1 VNVKIN
7 SWVTIISTAA
17 FSIEAVMVEL
27 LYIIASIP
35 ALAVA
40 AGSMPI
46 AGAMVLIINGF
57 VFRKKFT
64 IFKDNGWK
72 ILLVGGALFTAAD
85 FLWYD
90 SVGKIGSGKTMLLTI
105 PAEDVFIVSL
115 AVVFLAERM
124 LKLQLLGIGIAIV
137 GITISAASNVSDNG
151 VQFQIGDLQ
160 AILSAMC
167 NAFAILLFAKLI
179 VRYRYN
185 PIEVSG
191 WIMLMSG
198 LVFNAVQYTFYPPH
212 LSVIDWLYLIGFSF
226 IALAA
231 FTLYNV
237 SMKRIGTS
245 MTSIITSSSLVLT
258 VVIQLAIVPF
268 GIAFSLPSNPILAL
282 LGGGISIVG
291 ICISS
296 KAEQKREKIVEKIK
310 GNKMQMSIRR

>member
-1 VNVKIN
+1 MNVKIN
-7 SWVTIISTAA
+7 SWVTVISTAA

-64 IFKDNGWK
+64 IFKGNGWK
-72 ILLVGGALFTAAD
+72 ILLVGGALFTAAE
-85 FLWYD
+85 FLWFD
-90 SVGKIGSGKTMLLTI
+90 SVDKIGSGKTMLLTI
-105 PAEDVFIVSL
+105 PAEDVFIVLL

-124 LKLQLLGIGIAIV
+124 LKLQLLGIGVAIV

-167 NAFAILLFAKLI
+167 NAFAIILFAKLI
-179 VRYRYN
+179 VRYN

-198 LVFNAVQYTFYPPH
+198 LVINAVLYAFYPPH
-212 LSVIDWLYLIGFSF
+212 LSAIDWLYLIGFSF

-268 GIAFSLPSNPILAL
+268 GIAFSLPSNLILAL

-296 KAEQKREKIVEKIK
+296 KAEQKRNKTVEKIK
-310 GNKMQMSIRR
+310 GKKMEVNITR

>member
-1 VNVKIN
+1 MSVKIN
-7 SWVTIISTAA
+7 RWVTVLSTAA

-27 LYIIASIP
+27 LYIVASIP

-64 IFKDNGWK
+64 IFKGNGWK

-85 FLWYD
+85 FLWFD
-90 SVGKIGSGKTMLLTI
+90 SVDKIGSGKTMLLTI
-105 PAEDVFIVSL
+105 PAEDVFIVLL

-124 LKLQLLGIGIAIV
+124 LKLQLLGIGVAIV
-137 GITISAASNVSDNG
+137 GITISAASNVSANG
-151 VQFQIGDLQ
+151 VQFQLGDLQ
-160 AILSAMC
+160 AILSAMF
-167 NAFAILLFAKLI
+167 NALAIILFAKLI
-179 VRYRYN
+179 VRYN

-212 LSVIDWLYLIGFSF
+212 LSVFDWLYLIGFSF
-226 IALAA
+226 IALSA

-268 GIAFSLPSNPILAL
+268 GIAFSLPSNLILAL

-296 KAEQKREKIVEKIK
+296 KAQQNRERTVEKINGK
-310 GNKMQMSIRR
+310 KIEVNITR

>member
-1 VNVKIN
+1 VGVKVN

-27 LYIIASIP
+27 LYVIASIP
-35 ALAVA
+35 ALAIA

-64 IFKDNGWK
+64 IFKGNGWK

-90 SVGKIGSGKTMLLTI
+90 SVDKIGSGKTMLLTI
-105 PAEDVFIVSL
+105 PAEDVFIVLL
-115 AVVFLAERM
+115 AVIFLAERM
-124 LKLQLLGIGIAIV
+124 LKLQLLGIGVAIV
-137 GITISAASNVSDNG
+137 GFTISAASNVSENG
-151 VQFQIGDLQ
+151 VQFQIGDLE

-167 NAFAILLFAKLI
+167 NALAITLFAKLI
-179 VRYRYN
+179 VKYN
-185 PIEVSG
+185 PTEVSG

-198 LVFNAVQYTFYPPH
+198 LIINLIQYIFYPPH
-212 LSVIDWLYLIGFSF
+212 LSMIDWLYLIGFSF
-226 IALAA
+226 IALSA

-237 SMKRIGTS
+237 SMKRIGSS

-268 GIAFSLPSNPILAL
+268 GIAFSLPSNLILAL
-282 LGGGISIVG
+282 LGGGISIAG

-296 KAEQKREKIVEKIK
+296 KAQQKKERTVEKIK
-310 GNKMQMSIRR
+310 EKAMEVIQ

>member
-1 VNVKIN
+1 VGVKVN

-27 LYIIASIP
+27 LYVIASIP
-35 ALAVA
+35 ALAIA

-46 AGAMVLIINGF
+46 AGAMVLIINGY

-64 IFKDNGWK
+64 IFKGNGWK

-85 FLWYD
+85 FLWFD
-90 SVGKIGSGKTMLLTI
+90 SVDKIGAGKTMLLTI
-105 PAEDVFIVSL
+105 PAEDVFIVLL

-124 LKLQLLGIGIAIV
+124 FKLQLLGITVAIV
-137 GITISAASNVSDNG
+137 GFTVSAASNVSASG
-151 VQFQIGDLQ
+151 VHFQIGDLQ

-167 NAFAILLFAKLI
+167 NALAITLFAKLI
-179 VRYRYN
+179 VKYN
-185 PIEVSG
+185 PTEVSG

-198 LVFNAVQYTFYPPH
+198 LIINVIQYIFYPPH
-212 LSVIDWLYLIGFSF
+212 LSMIDWLYLIGFSF
-226 IALAA
+226 IALSA

-237 SMKRIGTS
+237 SMKRIGSS

-268 GIAFSLPSNPILAL
+268 GIAFSLPSNLILAL
-282 LGGGISIVG
+282 LGGGISIAG
-291 ICISS
+291 ICIST
-296 KAEQKREKIVEKIK
+296 KAQQKKERTVEKVKEKAMEVIL
-310 GNKMQMSIRR
+310 

>member
-1 VNVKIN
+1 
-7 SWVTIISTAA
+7 
-17 FSIEAVMVEL
+17 MVEL
-27 LYIIASIP
+27 LYIVASIP

-64 IFKDNGWK
+64 IFKGNGWK

-85 FLWYD
+85 FLWFD
-90 SVGKIGSGKTMLLTI
+90 SVDKIGSGKTMLLTI
-105 PAEDVFIVSL
+105 PAEDVFIVLL

-124 LKLQLLGIGIAIV
+124 LKLQLLGIGVAIV
-137 GITISAASNVSDNG
+137 GITISAASNVSANG
-151 VQFQIGDLQ
+151 AQFQLGDLQ
-160 AILSAMC
+160 AILSAMF
-167 NAFAILLFAKLI
+167 NALAIILFAKLI
-179 VRYRYN
+179 VRYN

-226 IALAA
+226 IALSA

-268 GIAFSLPSNPILAL
+268 GIAFSLPSNLILAL

-296 KAEQKREKIVEKIK
+296 KAQQNRERTVEKIK
-310 GNKMQMSIRR
+310 GKKIEVNITR

>member
-1 VNVKIN
+1 MNVKIN
-7 SWVTIISTAA
+7 SWVAVISTAA

-46 AGAMVLIINGF
+46 AGAMVLIINAF
-57 VFRKKFT
+57 VFRNKFT
-64 IFKDNGWK
+64 IFKGNGWK
-72 ILLVGGALFTAAD
+72 LLLVGGALFTAAD
-85 FLWYD
+85 FLWFNSID
-90 SVGKIGSGKTMLLTI
+90 KIGAGKTMLLTI
-105 PAEDVFIVSL
+105 PAEDVFIVLL

-124 LKLQLLGIGIAIV
+124 LKLQLLGIGVAIV
-137 GITISAASNVSDNG
+137 GITISAASNVFASG

-167 NAFAILLFAKLI
+167 NAFAIILFAKLI
-179 VRYRYN
+179 ARYN

-198 LVFNAVQYTFYPPH
+198 LVINAILYTFYPPH
-212 LSVIDWLYLIGFSF
+212 LSVIDWLYMIGFSF

-268 GIAFSLPSNPILAL
+268 GIAFSLPSNLFLAL

-296 KAEQKREKIVEKIK
+296 KAKQKREKTVEKIK
-310 GNKMQMSIRR
+310 GKKMEENITR

>member
-1 VNVKIN
+1 MGVKVN

-27 LYIIASIP
+27 LYVIASIP
-35 ALAVA
+35 ALAIA

-46 AGAMVLIINGF
+46 AGAMVLIINGY

-64 IFKDNGWK
+64 IFKGNGWK

-85 FLWYD
+85 FLWFD
-90 SVGKIGSGKTMLLTI
+90 SVDKIGAGKTMLLTI
-105 PAEDVFIVSL
+105 PAEDVFIVLL

-124 LKLQLLGIGIAIV
+124 FKLQLLGITVAIV
-137 GITISAASNVSDNG
+137 GFTISAASNVSASG

-167 NAFAILLFAKLI
+167 NALAITLFAKLI
-179 VRYRYN
+179 VKYN
-185 PIEVSG
+185 PTEVSG

-198 LVFNAVQYTFYPPH
+198 LIINLIQYIFYPPH
-212 LSVIDWLYLIGFSF
+212 LSMIDWLYLIGFSF
-226 IALAA
+226 IALSA

-237 SMKRIGTS
+237 SMKRIGAS

-268 GIAFSLPSNPILAL
+268 GIAFSLPSNLILAL
-282 LGGGISIVG
+282 LGGGISIAG
-291 ICISS
+291 ICIST
-296 KAEQKREKIVEKIK
+296 KAQQKKERTVEKVKEKTMEVNI
-310 GNKMQMSIRR
+310 IR

>member
-1 VNVKIN
+1 MNVKIN
-7 SWVTIISTAA
+7 SWVTVISTAA

-46 AGAMVLIINGF
+46 AGAMVLIINAF

-64 IFKDNGWK
+64 IFKGNGWK
-72 ILLVGGALFTAAD
+72 ILLVGGALFTLAD
-85 FLWYD
+85 FLWFD
-90 SVGKIGSGKTMLLTI
+90 SVDKIGSGKTMLLTI
-105 PAEDVFIVSL
+105 PAEDVFIVLL

-124 LKLQLLGIGIAIV
+124 VKLQLLGIGVAIV
-137 GITISAASNVSDNG
+137 GITISASSNVSDNG
-151 VQFQIGDLQ
+151 IQFQIGDLQ

-167 NAFAILLFAKLI
+167 NAIAIILFAKLI
-179 VRYRYN
+179 VRYN

-212 LSVIDWLYLIGFSF
+212 LSVLDWLYLIGFSF

-231 FTLYNV
+231 FTFYNV

-268 GIAFSLPSNPILAL
+268 GIAFSLPSNLYLAL

-296 KAEQKREKIVEKIK
+296 KAEQKRKKTVEKIK
-310 GNKMQMSIRR
+310 GKKMQIKITT

>member
-1 VNVKIN
+1 MNLKIN

-27 LYIIASIP
+27 LYVIASIP
-35 ALAVA
+35 ALTIA

-46 AGAMVLIINGF
+46 AGAMVLMINGF
-57 VFRKKFT
+57 VFRNKFT
-64 IFKDNGWK
+64 IFKGNGWK

-90 SVGKIGSGKTMLLTI
+90 SVDKIGSGKTMLLTI
-105 PAEDVFIVSL
+105 PAEDVFIVLL

-124 LKLQLLGIGIAIV
+124 LKLQLLGIGVAIV
-137 GITISAASNVSDNG
+137 GFTISAASNVTANG
-151 VQFQIGDLQ
+151 VQFQIGDLE
-160 AILSAMC
+160 AILSAMF
-167 NAFAILLFAKLI
+167 NALAITLFAKLI
-179 VRYRYN
+179 VRYN
-185 PIEVSG
+185 PTEISG

-198 LVFNAVQYTFYPPH
+198 LVINVIQYIFYPPH
-212 LSVIDWLYLIGFSF
+212 LSAMDWLYLIGFSF

-268 GIAFSLPSNPILAL
+268 GIAFALPSNLVLAL
-282 LGGGISIVG
+282 LGGGISITG
-291 ICISS
+291 ICIST
-296 KAEQKREKIVEKIK
+296 KAEQKREKMEEKVK
-310 GNKMQMSIRR
+310 EKKMEVIITR